1 VRAII
6 LKDTST
12 GKSAG
17 ATKAG
22 GETPVVTTV
31 RPLNDELTEIRQRTQ
46 DLVRDLTPE
55 QMMRRPDPGKWS
67 IAECL
72 VHLNITAATVQ
83 RLIAKGIERGKR
95 DKIWGQPPFPLGP
108 KGRLLI
114 WLAEP
119 PPKIR
124 FRAPETVAPPLE
136 MPDCSE
142 VLAEFMRAQDE
153 WARLRKDAEGIDLGK
168 ISVGPRFSPFRCRLS
183 AVFPWV
189 MAHQRRHLLQA
200 ENVRQ
205 QIVSRVSST
214 QSA

>member
-1 VRAII
+1 VKTA
-6 LKDTST
+6 ST

-22 GETPVVTTV
+22 GETAVTKPL
-31 RPLNDELTEIRQRTQ
+31 RPLHDELTEIRRRTQ

-72 VHLNITAATVQ
+72 AHLNITAAVVQ

-95 DKIWGQPPFPLGP
+95 DKILGQPPFPLGP

-124 FRAPETVAPPLE
+124 LRAPKAVALPLE
-136 MPDCSE
+136 IPDCSQ
-142 VLAEFMRAQDE
+142 VLSDFMRAQDE
-153 WARLRKDAEGIDLGK
+153 WARLRKDAEGIDLGR

-200 ENVRQ
+200 ENVRR
-205 QIVSRVSST
+205 QIVSGAPSNQST
-214 QSA
+214 